1 MIDLHTHTDR
11 SDGTLS
17 PDALIDR
24 AAAVGLSAIAITDHD
39 TFAGY
44 EIATS
49 VAHERGLDLV
59 CGIEL
64 STRPESEA
72 GKRPPSVHLLGYFLD
87 SEPPLE
93 FREWIQGML
102 DSRHRRN
109 VALIAKLRSLG
120 VDISLEE
127 VQAVGRHLTARPHFA
142 QVLLK
147 KGYVSSLQEA
157 FDLYLADEAKA
168 AVAREEPPLKDAI
181 RRIRAQG
188 GIASLAHPVRLP
200 SGRDHEALERLLQDL
215 VPAGLN
221 AIEVH
226 HSEHSA
232 ADVGYYQSVA
242 AAWNLIPTGGSDFH
256 GENKPGIE
264 LGTGKNHNVCIDDS
278 LLEQMRARG
287 GAPATANT

>member
-24 AAAVGLSAIAITDHD
+24 AVAAGLSAIAITDHD

-44 EIATS
+44 DLAAP
-49 VAHERGLDLV
+49 VARERGLDLV

-64 STRPESEA
+64 STRPESDG

-87 SEPPLE
+87 SEPPRE

-109 VALIAKLRSLG
+109 LALIAKLRSLG
-120 VDISLEE
+120 IDISLEE
-127 VQAVGRHLTARPHFA
+127 VQALGKHLTARPHFA
-142 QVLLK
+142 QALLK

-168 AVAREEPPLKDAI
+168 AVAREEPPLKGAI
-181 RRIRAQG
+181 GSIRQQG
-188 GIASLAHPVRLP
+188 GIASLAHPVRIP
-200 SGRDHEALERLLQDL
+200 SGRDREALDRFLQEL

-232 ADVGYYQSVA
+232 ADVAYYQSVA

-256 GENKPGIE
+256 GDNKPGIE
-264 LGTGKNHNVCIDDS
+264 LGTGKNRNVSIDDS
-278 LLEQMRARG
+278 LLEQMRSRG
-287 GAPATANT
+287 GAWTSANT